1 MVQLSYNPFAPDFY
15 EDPDKLRSV
24 YHNLRDEAPLF
35 WSRDANMWV
44 LSRYDDVRMAL
55 KNWKIFSNEAGAGST
70 GPIGAFFKQYPSLLM
85 FDPPRHTSMRK
96 LLSSLITP
104 DRMKGLAGPIR
115 EIVNDL
121 LTPLEGKPRFDI
133 THDFAEPLPAIVI
146 ADLLGI
152 PRTDAPILM
161 QSVDK
166 LSDFGQANIEQATKE
181 AIETLRDYYVDF
193 FEQRRK
199 KPAGEDI
206 IYKLIAGVRD
216 SILEENEAI
225 GFAILVTIAGG
236 ETTTKMLGNS
246 VALLAANPGQRAEL
260 VQSPE
265 LIPNAVEEALRYNS
279 STHMLTRAVTEDYAL
294 HGKVM
299 REGDTVAILY
309 NSANNDGRKFADPD
323 RFDIHRK
330 DLREHVAFGG
340 GIHAC
345 IGAPLAR
352 LELIISIEELL
363 KRWPRFTLELEH
375 SVRFQN
381 PFAQGWRNLVFIP
394 N

>member
-15 EDPDKLRSV
+15 EDPDKLRPI
-24 YHNLRDEAPLF
+24 YKKLRDEAPLF
-35 WSRDANMWV
+35 WSNEANMWA

-70 GPIGAFFKQYPSLLM
+70 GPVGVFFKQYPNLLM

-96 LLSSLITP
+96 LLSGLITP
-104 DRMKGLAGPIR
+104 DRMRGLAGSTR
-115 EIVNDL
+115 EIVNNL
-121 LTPLEGKPRFDI
+121 LTPLEGKPHFDF
-133 THDFAEPLPAIVI
+133 THDFAEHLPAIVI

-161 QSVDK
+161 QSVDQ
-166 LSDFGQANIEQATKE
+166 LSDFGQADIEQATKE

-199 KPAGEDI
+199 LPAGDDI
-206 IYKLIAGVRD
+206 IYKLLEGISDG
-216 SILEENEAI
+216 ILEENEAI

-246 VALLAANPGQRAEL
+246 VALLAANPEQRAEL

-279 STHMLTRAVTEDYAL
+279 STHMLTRTVTEDYAL

-299 REGDTVAILY
+299 RKEDTVAILY
-309 NSANNDGRKFADPD
+309 NSANNDTRKFTDPD

-352 LELIISIEELL
+352 LELIISIEEVL
-363 KRWPRFTLELEH
+363 KRWPDFTLDLEH

-381 PFAQGWRNLVFIP
+381 PFAQGWRNLVCIP
-394 N
+394 K